1 VPPHYENIVTLWC
14 QFRDSEL
21 VHPFII
27 TRMRAKSTFLFIPFL
42 KIIAHTIKG
51 VSILICIFPFAKD
64 QTKKR
69 HIRHWSIHLLTIFH
83 LRHRVIN
90 AELLPKSGGYLIAAN
105 HISWI
110 DIASIQSF
118 LPCRFVAKSEV
129 ADWPVFGWMAEQIG
143 TVFIRRESKRH
154 GKEIANQLETLLPN
168 EPICIF
174 PEGTS
179 TAGDRVLPFRPNL
192 FESAAQTQVKTF
204 PMTIRYV
211 DQDNQYSDATA
222 FIGEMTLIDSIIKM
236 LRTKSITVEL
246 IFGPSPATDLD
257 RKALAQYCEEQ
268 VRSQIK

>member
-1 VPPHYENIVTLWC
+1 
-14 QFRDSEL
+14 
-21 VHPFII
+21 
-27 TRMRAKSTFLFIPFL
+27 
-42 KIIAHTIKG
+42 
-51 VSILICIFPFAKD
+51 
-64 QTKKR
+64 
-69 HIRHWSIHLLTIFH
+69 
-83 LRHRVIN
+83 
-90 AELLPKSGGYLIAAN
+90 
-105 HISWI
+105 
-110 DIASIQSF
+110 
-118 LPCRFVAKSEV
+118 VAKSEV
-129 ADWPVFGWMAEQIG
+129 ADWPVFGWMANKLALYLFVEKVRD
-143 TVFIRRESKRH
+143 TARRLLT
-154 GKEIANQLETLLPN
+154 NLETLLPN

-192 FESAAQTQVKTF
+192 FESAAQSQVQTF

>member
-1 VPPHYENIVTLWC
+1 MTLWC

-27 TRMRAKSTFLFIPFL
+27 TRMRAKSSLLLIPFL

-51 VSILICIFPFAKD
+51 VSILICIFPIAKD

-69 HIRHWSIHLLTIFH
+69 CIQQWSRGLITIFH
-83 LRHRVIN
+83 LKHRVIN
-90 AELLPKSGGYLIAAN
+90 AELLPKNGGYLIAAN

-110 DIASIQSF
+110 DIASIHSF

-129 ADWPVFGWMAEQIG
+129 AGWPVFGWMAKQTG
-143 TVFIRRESKRH
+143 TLFIRRDNKRH
-154 GKEIANQLETLLPN
+154 GKEIAKQLEELLLN

-192 FESAAQTQVKTF
+192 FESAAQTQVQTF
-204 PMTIRYV
+204 PMTIRYL

>member
-1 VPPHYENIVTLWC
+1 
-14 QFRDSEL
+14 
-21 VHPFII
+21 
-27 TRMRAKSTFLFIPFL
+27 MSTKQPFLFLPLL
-42 KIIAHTIKG
+42 KIMMHTIKG
-51 VSILICIFPFAKD
+51 VSILICIFPFAKE

-69 HIRHWSIHLLTIFH
+69 YIQRWSKQLLAIFR
-83 LRHRVIN
+83 LKHRVLN
-90 AELLPKSGGYLIAAN
+90 AELLPKCGGYLIAAN

-192 FESAAQTQVKTF
+192 FESAAKSQVQTF
-204 PMTIRYV
+204 PMTIRYL

-246 IFGPSPATDLD
+246 IFGPSPAIELD

>member
-1 VPPHYENIVTLWC
+1 MPTKQP
-14 QFRDSEL
+14 
-21 VHPFII
+21 
-27 TRMRAKSTFLFIPFL
+27 FLFLPFL
-42 KIIAHTIKG
+42 KIMMHTIKG
-51 VSILICIFPFAKD
+51 VLILICIFPFSKER
-64 QTKKR
+64 TKKR
-69 HIRHWSIHLLTIFH
+69 HIQRWSKQLLAIFR
-83 LRHRVIN
+83 LKHRVLN
-90 AELLPKSGGYLIAAN
+90 AELLPRRGGYLIAAN

-179 TAGDRVLPFRPNL
+179 TAGDRVLAFRPNL
-192 FESAAQTQVKTF
+192 FESAAQTQVQTF
-204 PMTIRYV
+204 PMTIRYL
-211 DQDNQYSDATA
+211 DQENQYSDATA

-236 LRTKSITVEL
+236 LRAKSITVEL
-246 IFGPSPATDLD
+246 IFAPSPASDLD

-268 VRSQIK
+268 VRSQILSLRN

>member
-1 VPPHYENIVTLWC
+1 
-14 QFRDSEL
+14 
-21 VHPFII
+21 
-27 TRMRAKSTFLFIPFL
+27 MM
-42 KIIAHTIKG
+42 HTIKG
-51 VSILICIFPFAKD
+51 VSILICVFPFSKEQA
-64 QTKKR
+64 KKR
-69 HIRHWSIHLLTIFH
+69 HIQRWSKQLLAIFR
-83 LRHRVIN
+83 LKHRVLN
-90 AELLPKSGGYLIAAN
+90 AELLPRRGGYLIAAN

-179 TAGDRVLPFRPNL
+179 TAGDRVLAFRPNL
-192 FESAAQTQVKTF
+192 FESAAQTQVQTF
-204 PMTIRYV
+204 PMTIRYL
-211 DQDNQYSDATA
+211 DQENQYSDATA
-222 FIGEMTLIDSIIKM
+222 FIGEMTLMDSIIKM
-236 LRTKSITVEL
+236 LRAKSITVEL
-246 IFGPSPATDLD
+246 IFAPSPASDLD

-268 VRSQIK
+268 VRSQILSLRN

>member
-1 VPPHYENIVTLWC
+1 
-14 QFRDSEL
+14 
-21 VHPFII
+21 
-27 TRMRAKSTFLFIPFL
+27 MSTKQPFLFLPLL
-42 KIIAHTIKG
+42 KIMMHTIKG
-51 VSILICIFPFAKD
+51 VLILICIFPFAKE
-64 QTKKR
+64 QSKKR
-69 HIRHWSIHLLTIFH
+69 YIQRWSKQLLAIFR
-83 LRHRVIN
+83 LKHRVLN
-90 AELLPKSGGYLIAAN
+90 AELLPKRGGYLIAAN

-192 FESAAQTQVKTF
+192 FESAAQTQVQTF
-204 PMTIRYV
+204 PMTIRYL

-246 IFGPSPATDLD
+246 IFGTSPATDLD

-268 VRSQIK
+268 VRSQIPSLRN

>member
-1 VPPHYENIVTLWC
+1 
-14 QFRDSEL
+14 
-21 VHPFII
+21 
-27 TRMRAKSTFLFIPFL
+27 MSTKQPFLFLPLL
-42 KIIAHTIKG
+42 KIMMHTIKG
-51 VSILICIFPFAKD
+51 VLILICIFPFAKE
-64 QTKKR
+64 QSKKR
-69 HIRHWSIHLLTIFH
+69 YIQKWSKQLLAIFR
-83 LRHRVIN
+83 LKHRVLN
-90 AELLPKSGGYLIAAN
+90 AELLPQRGGYLIAAN

-192 FESAAQTQVKTF
+192 FESAAQTQVQTF
-204 PMTIRYV
+204 PMTIRYL

-246 IFGPSPATDLD
+246 IFGPSPAIELD

>member
-1 VPPHYENIVTLWC
+1 
-14 QFRDSEL
+14 
-21 VHPFII
+21 
-27 TRMRAKSTFLFIPFL
+27 M
-42 KIIAHTIKG
+42 
-51 VSILICIFPFAKD
+51 
-64 QTKKR
+64 
-69 HIRHWSIHLLTIFH
+69 
-83 LRHRVIN
+83 
-90 AELLPKSGGYLIAAN
+90 
-105 HISWI
+105 
-110 DIASIQSF
+110 
-118 LPCRFVAKSEV
+118 AKSEV

-179 TAGDRVLPFRPNL
+179 TAGDRVLAFRPNL
-192 FESAAQTQVKTF
+192 FESAAQTQVQTF
-204 PMTIRYV
+204 PMTIRYL

-246 IFGPSPATDLD
+246 IFGPSPAIELD